1 MPEIYSTQWYEALKD
16 LLNRNPEVERN
27 SPRGRFHVLAIVNGD
42 ARSAY
47 LAPGKMRVFVVE
59 FVDGKCLEY
68 LEQQSCPPRKGF
80 NFVFE
85 IPASVF
91 EGIAA
96 GLIDLVDAGLK
107 GTIKITGDMRI
118 LIRHAELVNVIYDVY
133 AREVETLWPLG
144 KPASAAQVLA
154 AAQQ

>member
-1 MPEIYSTQWYEALKD
+1 MPEIYSIQWYEALKD
-16 LLNRNPEVERN
+16 LLNRNPEVEKN
-27 SPRGRFHVLAIVNGD
+27 SPRGRFHVLAIINGD
-42 ARSAY
+42 TQSPY
-47 LAPGKMRVFVVE
+47 LALGEMRAFVVE

-68 LEQQSCPPRKGF
+68 AELRSCPPRKGF
-80 NFVFE
+80 NFIFE
-85 IPASVF
+85 MSASVF

-133 AREVETLWPLG
+133 AREVETLWPHG
-144 KPASAAQVLA
+144 KPSSPPQNLSVAG
-154 AAQQ
+154 